1 MTDAQRVRQAQR
13 EIILLTI
20 ILLTTE
26 LEPENEGAGE
36 KTERLR
42 DACTEKTYER
52 MYRRTKDLTDKET
65 DARIK

>member
-52 MYRRTKDLTDKET
+52 MYTYVQAHKRPDGQRN
-65 DARIK
+65 